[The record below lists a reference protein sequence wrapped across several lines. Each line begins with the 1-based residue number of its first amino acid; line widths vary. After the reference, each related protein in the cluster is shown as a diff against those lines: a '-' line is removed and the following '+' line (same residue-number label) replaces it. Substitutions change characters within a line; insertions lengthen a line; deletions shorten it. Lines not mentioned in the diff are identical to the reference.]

1 MIKEIYGRTWY
12 LEKEER
18 FRECKGSN
26 SRIWREDEY
35 RSKTIRKV
43 IKKIYSENIIWMR
56 W

>member
-1 MIKEIYGRTWY
+1 MIKEIYGRSWH

-18 FRECKGSN
+18 FRECKGNN